1 VARASG
7 AARRYARALFAIAR
21 EEWHV
26 DEVGR
31 ELDALKTVLDESPEL
46 HAAVFQPL
54 HPVAQRRAVLAGV
67 LARLGATHSVRNF
80 CSFLIEQRRLVA
92 FPNIVA
98 EFNRLADEAA
108 GKLSAVVTSARPLG
122 DAERERLR
130 AALAA
135 RAGRNPGDVQLELRV
150 DEDLVGGLVAQV
162 GDVVFDG
169 SIRNH
174 LRQLRSN
181 LTRSS

>member
-1 VARASG
+1 MAHATA

-21 EEWHV
+21 DDWHI
-26 DEVGR
+26 DEVRR
-31 ELDALKTVLDESPEL
+31 ELAALTELFDESPEL
-46 HAAVFQPL
+46 HDALFQPL

-67 LARLGATHSVRNF
+67 TARLGATHSVRNF
-80 CSFLIEQRRLVA
+80 CSFLIDQRRLVA
-92 FPNIVA
+92 FPSIVA

-135 RAGRNPGDVQLELRV
+135 RAGRDPRDVQLELRV
-150 DEDLVGGLVAQV
+150 DENLVGGLVAQV
-162 GDVVFDG
+162 GDVIFDG

-181 LTRSS
+181 LTRAS

>member
-1 VARASG
+1 MARAS
-7 AARRYARALFAIAR
+7 AVARRYAKALFAIAR

-26 DEVGR
+26 DEVRR
-31 ELDALKTVLDESPEL
+31 ELDALLGLLDESPEL
-46 HAAVFQPL
+46 HAALFQPL
-54 HPVAQRRAVLAGV
+54 HPVSQRRAVLSGV
-67 LARLGATHSVRNF
+67 LARLGASHSVRNF
-80 CSFLIEQRRLVA
+80 CAYLVDQRRLVA
-92 FPNIVA
+92 FPAIVA
-98 EFNRLADEAA
+98 EFHRLADEAA
-108 GKLSAVVTSARPLG
+108 GRLSAVVTSARPLG
-122 DAERERLR
+122 DTERERLR

-135 RAGRNPGDVQLELRV
+135 RAGRDPRDVQLELRV
-150 DEDLVGGLVAQV
+150 DESLVGGVVAQI

>member
-1 VARASG
+1 VARASA

-26 DEVGR
+26 DEVRR
-31 ELDALKTVLDESPEL
+31 ELDALKGLLDESAEL

-67 LARLGATHSVRNF
+67 LARLGASHSVRNF
-80 CSFLIEQRRLVA
+80 CSFLVDQRRMVDFEA
-92 FPNIVA
+92 IVA
-98 EFNRLADEAA
+98 EFHRLADDAA
-108 GKLSAVVTSARPLG
+108 GKLSALVTSARPLG
-122 DAERERLR
+122 EPERERLR
-130 AALAA
+130 QALAA
-135 RAGRNPGDVQLELRV
+135 RNGRDPRDVQLELRV
-150 DEDLVGGLVAQV
+150 DADLVGGLVAQV
-162 GDVVFDG
+162 GDVVYDG